1 MLNTYLNDNQNM
13 PYPFYGNGSLPF
25 AMSVITGLSICL
37 QTESTVH
44 QPLFVSS
51 IVIDKSSVM
60 LAVCRH
66 VSDTDDTEEL
76 IGMFYA
82 NLAGYYTYIPSYISD
97 AVYRDQTIT
106 SEMSHFVYAD
116 HSSNQ
121 TEEVIIGGT
130 TYTNETDDIIENMQV
145 FYNYVQANVG
155 TGLGKVTSHGH
166 IQLGSIPEAA
176 IGSYFGEFY
185 LDPSCVTYM
194 PDSVYGYHTDYTVN
208 QDTYPAKQTV
218 EIALSGLLTTSDN
231 GDTVVIDTTYDADEA
246 DLVELEF
253 STRSRIS
260 RVNGYEIKA
269 TRDVPRPYLRFND
282 LDDKAKWTAIYPDSS
297 SAVIIELNG
306 TDAFPN
312 CYGDN

>member
-13 PYPFYGNGSLPF
+13 SYPFYGNGSLPF

-37 QTESTVH
+37 QTEATVH

-51 IVIDKSSVM
+51 IVIDKDSVR
-60 LAVCRH
+60 LAVCRC
-66 VSDTDDTEEL
+66 VSDTDDTKEL
-76 IGMFYA
+76 VGMFYA

-97 AVYRDQTIT
+97 AVYEDQTIT
-106 SEMSHFVYAD
+106 PEMLRFVFAD
-116 HSSNQ
+116 YSPNQ
-121 TEEVIIGGT
+121 ATEVVSGGT
-130 TYTNETDDIIENMQV
+130 TYTTEMDDIIENMQV
-145 FYNYVQANVG
+145 FYSYVQANVG
-155 TGLGKVTSHGH
+155 TILGKVTSHGH

-194 PDSVYGYHTDYTVN
+194 PDSVYGYHAAYTVN

-218 EIALSGLLTTSDN
+218 EIAVSGLLTTSDN

-246 DLVELEF
+246 DLVDLEF

-269 TRDVPRPYLRFND
+269 TRDVPKPYLRFND
-282 LDDKAKWTAIYPDSS
+282 LDDKVKWTAKRLD

-306 TDAFPN
+306 TDDFPN